1 MEFIENAINKAFI
14 NHELAASQLYQ
25 HRLII
30 NDQKRQL
37 FVQKS
42 LQDELDTCTDF
53 FISVA
58 FVTQAGLCFLKTHF
72 ADLAKKGIRGRLIT
86 SNYLAF
92 NNPDVFRSL
101 LEIKNIDVRI
111 LEQEGFHIKGYLF
124 KQADYHSMIIGSS
137 NLTANALKKNIEWNV
152 RLTSL
157 ENGELLID
165 AKRELE
171 KMWHDATT
179 LTAQWVDDYSKVW
192 SATSKEIVQTK
203 VEEDQAVYSIIRPNS
218 MQQVALEN
226 LTKLRDEGRRKG
238 LVISATGTGK
248 TYLSAFDVR
257 NAEPTRM
264 LFIVHRE
271 QILKSARDTFKKV
284 LGGPDE
290 DFGILSGNSKDISA
304 KYLFATIQ
312 TISMQATLDS
322 FLPDAFDYILIDE
335 VHKAGASSYHE
346 VINHFK
352 PNFLLGMTATPER
365 TDDFNIFELF
375 DYNIA
380 YEIRLQEALEED
392 LLCPFHYFGV
402 TDYENNG
409 AVIEEGTRFNNLVA
423 EDRVKFIIEK
433 IKYYGVSQHKIKGLV
448 FCSSKEEA
456 STLSDMF
463 NIRGFHTAYL
473 SGDDTIEHR
482 ESVITDLEKGDLAY
496 IFTVDVFNEGID
508 IPSVN
513 QIIMLRQTKSSII
526 FIQQLGRGLR
536 KHQSKEYV
544 TVIDFIGN
552 YKNNYMI
559 PIALSGDVS
568 QNKDSIRRDTFET
581 NYISG
586 ISSINFEAI
595 AKERIFKS
603 IDAAKLDSMRSIRS
617 SYIKL
622 KNRLNRIPLLSDFFE
637 QKSLDPFLI
646 VSGKVNGINTYYD
659 FLLKMDDNADKISNL
674 ENKYLMI
681 ISREFLT
688 GVRKHDPLLSSEMIK
703 GTIFTRKSIQNLF
716 ESNGLDAQTRTVD
729 SVLNTLNLSFFTGKL
744 AEIYQGA
751 ELIQSDEMIRLSEG
765 MRKSLS
771 NNIYFKLLL
780 EDLLSTCLKKSDVF
794 DTKKLLTPYQKYRR
808 RDVIRILHWDK
819 QLVDQNIGGYV
830 RKDNE
835 FAIFITLHKGEAFSG
850 AMMAYEDELISP
862 DLLKWYT
869 KASRSMKSPESQAML
884 NYDKTNLQIHVFM
897 KKSDDEGTDFYYL
910 GRVAPIKDSIK
921 ELHKPTNDGKI
932 KSVVEMHLRFLEAV
946 DYKLYKYLI
955 NTI

>member
-30 NDQKRQL
+30 NDRKRQL

>member
-1 MEFIENAINKAFI
+1 M
-14 NHELAASQLYQ
+14 
-25 HRLII
+25 
-30 NDQKRQL
+30 
-37 FVQKS
+37 
-42 LQDELDTCTDF
+42 
-53 FISVA
+53 
-58 FVTQAGLCFLKTHF
+58 
-72 ADLAKKGIRGRLIT
+72 
-86 SNYLAF
+86 AF

-463 NIRGFHTAYL
+463 NIRGF
-473 SGDDTIEHR
+473 
-482 ESVITDLEKGDLAY
+482 
-496 IFTVDVFNEGID
+496 
-508 IPSVN
+508 
-513 QIIMLRQTKSSII
+513 
-526 FIQQLGRGLR
+526 
-536 KHQSKEYV
+536 
-544 TVIDFIGN
+544 
-552 YKNNYMI
+552 
-559 PIALSGDVS
+559 
-568 QNKDSIRRDTFET
+568 
-581 NYISG
+581 
-586 ISSINFEAI
+586 
-595 AKERIFKS
+595 
-603 IDAAKLDSMRSIRS
+603 
-617 SYIKL
+617 
-622 KNRLNRIPLLSDFFE
+622 IPL
-637 QKSLDPFLI
+637 
-646 VSGKVNGINTYYD
+646 
-659 FLLKMDDNADKISNL
+659 
-674 ENKYLMI
+674 
-681 ISREFLT
+681 
-688 GVRKHDPLLSSEMIK
+688 
-703 GTIFTRKSIQNLF
+703 IFQ
-716 ESNGLDAQTRTVD
+716 
-729 SVLNTLNLSFFTGKL
+729 
-744 AEIYQGA
+744 
-751 ELIQSDEMIRLSEG
+751 EMIRL
-765 MRKSLS
+765 
-771 NNIYFKLLL
+771 NIEK
-780 EDLLSTCLKKSDVF
+780 V
-794 DTKKLLTPYQKYRR
+794 
-808 RDVIRILHWDK
+808 
-819 QLVDQNIGGYV
+819 
-830 RKDNE
+830 
-835 FAIFITLHKGEAFSG
+835 
-850 AMMAYEDELISP
+850 
-862 DLLKWYT
+862 
-869 KASRSMKSPESQAML
+869 
-884 NYDKTNLQIHVFM
+884 
-897 KKSDDEGTDFYYL
+897 
-910 GRVAPIKDSIK
+910 
-921 ELHKPTNDGKI
+921 
-932 KSVVEMHLRFLEAV
+932 
-946 DYKLYKYLI
+946 
-955 NTI
+955 

>member
-30 NDQKRQL
+30 NDRKRQL

-921 ELHKPTNDGKI
+921 ELHKPTNDGKT

>member
-30 NDQKRQL
+30 NDRKRQL

-352 PNFLLGMTATPER
+352 PNFLLGLTATPER

-688 GVRKHDPLLSSEMIK
+688 GVRKHDPLLLSEMIK

-921 ELHKPTNDGKI
+921 ELHKPTNDGKT